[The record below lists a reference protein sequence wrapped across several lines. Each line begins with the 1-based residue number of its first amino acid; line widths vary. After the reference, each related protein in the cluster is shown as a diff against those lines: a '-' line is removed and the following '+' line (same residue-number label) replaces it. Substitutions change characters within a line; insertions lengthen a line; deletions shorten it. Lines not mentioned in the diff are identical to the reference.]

1 MRAVAPIAR
10 TFNQPFEKRMF
21 GHALE
26 HPAEVI
32 AIVRRET
39 QFGSVRHN
47 RRQGIE
53 GLAGHKAAVLVAPLW
68 PRVRE

>member
-26 HPAEVI
+26 HPVEVI
-32 AIVRRET
+32 AIIRCET
-39 QFGSVRHN
+39 EFGSVRIITARASSVSRDT
-47 RRQGIE
+47 RR
-53 GLAGHKAAVLVAPLW
+53 
-68 PRVRE
+68 RFS